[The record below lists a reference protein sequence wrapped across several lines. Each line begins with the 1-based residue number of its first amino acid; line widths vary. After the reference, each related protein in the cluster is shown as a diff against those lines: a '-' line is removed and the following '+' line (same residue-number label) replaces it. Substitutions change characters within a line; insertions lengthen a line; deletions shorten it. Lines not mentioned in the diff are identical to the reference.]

1 MAVHETP
8 FAIFEYK
15 PELHTVYAT
24 WKDTTAMATE
34 DQIKES
40 MLEYVKFLDVYHA
53 PNMLINEKN
62 MKFEF
67 SPSFQAW
74 MDENVSDK
82 ARQMGSIRFAFIK
95 SEDFIIA
102 LAAEM
107 VMEQVS
113 PSAPVRFFDNVAEA
127 EAWLKS

>member
-1 MAVHETP
+1 MSVHQTP

-15 PELHTVYAT
+15 PEMKAVYAT

-53 PNMLINEKN
+53 PNLLINETN
-62 MKFEF
+62 MKFEL

-82 ARQMGSIRFAFIK
+82 ARNMGSVRFAFIK

-102 LAAEM
+102 LAAEII
-107 VMEQVS
+107 MEQVA

-127 EAWLKS
+127 EKWLIS

>member
-1 MAVHETP
+1 MATHATPFVVFEFKPEQNAVH
-8 FAIFEYK
+8 
-15 PELHTVYAT
+15 AT

-40 MLEYVKFLDVYHA
+40 MLEYVKFIDTYRA
-53 PNMLINEKN
+53 PNLLVNEKD

-74 MDENVSDK
+74 MDENVSEK
-82 ARQMGSIRFAFIK
+82 ARNMGSVRFAFIK
-95 SEDFIIA
+95 SEDFIIG

-107 VMEQVS
+107 VMEQVAS
-113 PSAPVRFFDNVAEA
+113 NAPVRFFDNAQEA
-127 EAWLKS
+127 EAWLIS